1 MYHRFRQP
9 RPPPSNPCTHFPKA
23 ALIWCRSKTG
33 PFPMA
38 AITSELRVSKPNR
51 RRRVRHKIQTPA
63 YATFTTESQG
73 AMLDL
78 YEIVDISEEGVAIHC
93 PKQLDKD
100 REISLCLDLAEC
112 PEQIFTTGKVIWSNG
127 LGRVGMHFTEL
138 PAESLFRL
146 REWLFLNA
154 MAGVANADAIVLAQ
168 SIARHVPPKPSYTD
182 TLAAVTAV
190 QREAEGLGADLPA
203 VLQLVATRAQSLVRA
218 SGAAIALSTED
229 PEFMECRATSGP
241 DAPPVGARL
250 QVGSGFSGECVK
262 TGQTLRCDD
271 TEVDSRVDR
280 ERCRALGLRSILAV
294 PLRSGEKSVGI
305 LEVFAAHPNVFTDN
319 DNDVLQRLAEIV
331 LAAVNRTTRAA
342 DLPEVTES
350 KSASFTPLG
359 SVLFAAA
366 DEENQKASS
375 DNPIHGIRLPK
386 SHLVLL
392 LCCLAIVAGVLGY
405 LSAPLLQAKFEQHS
419 HPHLQTVLAS
429 TSAPKTEVAKPEMP
443 SAASQVSKLED
454 MPLDQLRPLANGG
467 DPAAQFALGLRFQG
481 NEINGVDQNEAEK
494 EAARW
499 FTRSAEN
506 GYVAAQSKLGFL
518 YSDGRGVPKDLN
530 KAYLWTMIA
539 CDHPDSAAKDP
550 AVNLSKGWA
559 QHLHS
564 QLTRDQATTIE
575 RQAQQWL
582 QQHDRTKPSAN

>member
-1 MYHRFRQP
+1 MYHRFRDAP
-9 RPPPSNPCTHFPKA
+9 RALSNPYTHFPKP

-63 YATFTTESQG
+63 YATFTTESKG

-78 YEIVDISEEGVAIHC
+78 YEVVDISEEGLAIQC
-93 PKQLDKD
+93 PKPLEKD
-100 REISLCLDLAEC
+100 HEISLCLDLAEC
-112 PEQIFTTGKVIWSNG
+112 PEQIFTTGKVIWSNTSGRAG
-127 LGRVGMHFTEL
+127 LHFSEL
-138 PAESLFRL
+138 PPESLFRL

-190 QREAEGLGADLPA
+190 QREAEGLGNDLAA
-203 VLQLVATRAQSLVRA
+203 VLQLVATRSQALVRA
-218 SGAAIALSTED
+218 TGAAIALATED
-229 PEFMECRATSGP
+229 PEFMQCRAISGP

-271 TEVDSRVDR
+271 TELDSRVAR

-294 PLRSGEKSVGI
+294 PLRSAEKSIGI
-305 LEVFAAHPNVFTDN
+305 LEVFAAEPNVFSDHDN
-319 DNDVLQRLAEIV
+319 AVLQRLAEIV
-331 LAAVNRTTRAA
+331 LAAMNRSTRAE
-342 DLPEVTES
+342 DLRPKTEGE
-350 KSASFTPLG
+350 SASFRPLG

-375 DNPIHGIRLPK
+375 DSPIHGISLPK

-392 LCCLAIVAGVLGY
+392 LCCAAIVAGVLGY
-405 LSAPLLQAKFEQHS
+405 LSAPLLQAKFEQHGP
-419 HPHLQTVLAS
+419 PHLQTVLAS
-429 TSAPKTEVAKPEMP
+429 TQPPKAETPASTSSP
-443 SAASQVSKLED
+443 SNLENL
-454 MPLDQLRPLANGG
+454 PLDDLRRQATNG
-467 DPAAQFALGLRFQG
+467 DPIAENALGIRYFQG
-481 NEINGVDQNEAEK
+481 DDKEGLRQDEK

-499 FTRSAEN
+499 FTSAAEHGN
-506 GYVAAQSKLGFL
+506 VAAQSKLGFL
-518 YSDGRGVPKDLN
+518 YWSGRGVPKDIN
-530 KAYLWTMIA
+530 RAYLWTVVA
-539 CDHPDSAAKDP
+539 CSHSNDAVKDP
-550 AVNLSKGWA
+550 AVFLSKDLTPVLRN
-559 QHLHS
+559 QM
-564 QLTRDQATTIE
+564 TRDQATAIE

-582 QQHDRTKPSAN
+582 QQHDHSKPFAGN